1 MSRRTRAILAILAVL
16 LLALIVPPYISL
28 DRFKK
33 QLVSTLSGALGRPV
47 SIGDIQLRLLPRPGF
62 EMANFVVGDDPA
74 FGAEPLLRADSVTAD
89 LRLSSLWRGRL
100 EIGTLSLDNPSL
112 NLVRNDARLWNLESL
127 LQRANQTP
135 SAPTSKAR
143 PEARPRFPY
152 IEASTGRI
160 NFKFGNEKKVWA
172 VSDADFSLWLES
184 ENEWR
189 MRLEGRPVRT
199 DVNLS
204 DTGTLRV
211 EGRFE
216 RRAGAADTPLDFSAE
231 LADSQLRELVR
242 LVSGTDHGWAGKLT
256 ADVKIMGTASR
267 FQVTAAGQFD
277 DFRRYD
283 IAGGEIMH
291 FHPRCAAVYTWS
303 AETLSDIDCSA
314 PVGDGKLTASG
325 TIAQVFGARRLDLA
339 LGAQQVP
346 ADDIVALVRHVKK
359 DMAGD
364 LRAGGTLDASLSLD
378 STPAGLVY
386 TGRGLARNIVLRSA
400 SLAPELPVGN
410 LQFGFLAPPPR
421 TPVKRHAPLRAPA
434 PEPDAQQPFVIL
446 PLEVPMGA
454 AQPLTLAAQAT
465 RAGYALQ
472 VDGGA
477 ALPRL
482 LDVARALGLRPPA
495 VRARGNVNLQ
505 LAAAS
510 AWTGFRPPVFSGSLQ
525 LANVS
530 AEISGV
536 AAPLLVNAAQV
547 ELTPQQV
554 QASQVTAR
562 LDGTA
567 IDGSLWLPRGCAHAG
582 DCTVGFQL
590 HADRVDLDS
599 LNRLLNPR
607 LQPHPWYEVVTGRSP
622 AETVSARLHMQG
634 AFSIDRLAAKRLA
647 ATKVSGTLSY
657 VDGRLDVTDLSAGLL
672 GGDAVNATL
681 HADFGATPPQYRLEG
696 DLVKLSVPQVAAL
709 TRDAWAAGTVS
720 AHCNLIFAG
729 WSAAEM
735 LDSAQGAATL
745 DWRGGALRHVSLDG
759 SGPLQIQRFA
769 GRLILAHRSLTLAG
783 ATLNAPRGTYEIS
796 GKAGFDRQV
805 EFTLN
810 GGKPGA
816 FSIRG
821 SVDAPR
827 VQAVKNPPQT
837 ASKQE

>member
-1 MSRRTRAILAILAVL
+1 MSRRTRATLAVLSVL
-16 LLALIVPPYISL
+16 LLALVVPPYISL

-47 SIGDIQLRLLPRPGF
+47 AIGDIELRLLPRPGL
-62 EMANFVVGDDPA
+62 EMANFVVGEDPA

-112 NLVRNDARLWNLESL
+112 NLVRDDAGRWNLESL
-127 LQRANQTP
+127 LQRANRTP
-135 SAPTSKAR
+135 AAPTSKTR

-152 IEASTGRI
+152 IEASAGRI

-199 DVNLS
+199 DLNLS

-216 RRAGAADTPLDFSAE
+216 RRAGAGDTPLEFSAE

-267 FQVTAAGQFD
+267 FQVTAAAQFD

-291 FHPRCAAVYTWS
+291 FRPRCAAVYTWS
-303 AETLSDIDCSA
+303 AETLSNIDCSA
-314 PVGDGKLTASG
+314 SVGDGKLTATG
-325 TIAQVFGARRLDLA
+325 TIAQLFGARRLDLA

-346 ADDIVALVRHVKK
+346 ADDVVALVRHVKK

-364 LRAGGTLDASLSLD
+364 LAAGGTFDASLSLD

-410 LQFGFLAPPPR
+410 LEFGFLAPPP
-421 TPVKRHAPLRAPA
+421 PPKRHTRARAPA
-434 PEPDAQQPFVIL
+434 PEPDAQQPFVVL
-446 PLEVPMGA
+446 PVEVAMGA
-454 AQPLTLAAQAT
+454 LQPLTLTGQAT

-472 VDGGA
+472 VDGSA

-482 LDVARALGLRPPA
+482 LEVARVLGLRPPS
-495 VRARGNVNLQ
+495 VRARGSVNLQ

-510 AWTGFRPPVFSGSLQ
+510 EWTGFRPPVFTGSLQ

-530 AEISGV
+530 ADISGV

-554 QASQVTAR
+554 LASQVTAR

-567 IDGSLWLPRGCAHAG
+567 LDGSLWLPRGCSHAG
-582 DCTVGFQL
+582 DCTVGFQV
-590 HADRVDLDS
+590 HADHVDLDS
-599 LNRLLNPR
+599 FNRLLNPR
-607 LQPHPWYEVVTGRSP
+607 LQPHPWYEVVTGRP
-622 AETVSARLHMQG
+622 PVETVSARLHLEG
-634 AFSIDRLAAKRLA
+634 VFAIDRLAAKRLS
-647 ATKVSGTLSY
+647 ATKLSGKLSY
-657 VDGRLDVTDLSAGLL
+657 AGGRLDVTGLSAAVL
-672 GGDAVNATL
+672 GGDAANASL
-681 HADFGATPPQYRLEG
+681 HADFGASPPQYRLEG
-696 DLVKLSVPQVAAL
+696 DLVKASVPQVAAL
-709 TRDAWAAGTVS
+709 TRDAWGAGTVS
-720 AHCNLIFAG
+720 AHCTVFFAG

-735 LDSAQGAATL
+735 LDSAQGAATF

-759 SGPLQIQRFA
+759 AGPLQIQRFS
-769 GRLILAHRSLTLAG
+769 GRLVLSSRTLTLAG
-783 ATLNAPRGTYEIS
+783 ATLAAPHATYEIS

-810 GGKPGA
+810 GGKPGV
-816 FSIRG
+816 FSVRG
-821 SVDAPR
+821 PVDAPR
-827 VQAVKNPPQT
+827 VQAVKFPPQT